1 MTIIKMKFER
11 VERIKKVNGLDP
23 NFMSRI
29 SYLESNSELPPFRAY
44 IHSSAAPAF
53 SPTAHTNLEEQVRE
67 NLLLHLG
74 KNFNLVKDF
83 DFLITAAWGDNKDKM
98 LDIFGYSGIKEN
110 WLNNPGISFYVL
122 RNGVLSQ
129 EKEITCGDTLIVL
142 GEEEKYRRTTLDLTS
157 YIENPPKIEGLEVI

>member
-98 LDIFGYSGIKEN
+98 LDIFGYSGI
-110 WLNNPGISFYVL
+110 SFYVL

-142 GEEEKYRRTTLDLTS
+142 GEEERYRRTTLDLTS
-157 YIENPPKIEGLEVI
+157 YIENPPKIEGLDII